1 MPVYIHSVNGIC
13 KNENKNL
20 KFNLQKGG
28 VDMTKEEQ
36 VKKLTDYMAKF
47 IAYTAKKLP
56 DDVSVMLIV
65 ALMACRR
72 SIY

>member
-47 IAYTAKKLP
+47 L
-56 DDVSVMLIV
+56 SLIH
-65 ALMACRR
+65 
-72 SIY
+72 I